1 MQPMPYSETRERE
14 SMQIPLKNTCNID
27 TRWGNITLVKEN
39 AYKLNSP
46 YDNRGKRYVLPG
58 GGRATRE
65 DIEAY
70 GKRTKFEVVFP
81 C

>member
-1 MQPMPYSETRERE
+1 
-14 SMQIPLKNTCNID
+14 MQIPLKNTCCID

-39 AYKLNSP
+39 AYKWNNA

-58 GGRATRE
+58 GGRVTRE
-65 DIEAY
+65 EVEAY
-70 GKRTKFEVVFP
+70 GKRTKFQVAFP

>member
-1 MQPMPYSETRERE
+1 
-14 SMQIPLKNTCNID
+14 MQIPLKNTCIID

-39 AYKLNSP
+39 AYKWNSP

-65 DIEAY
+65 EVEAY

-81 C
+81 Y